1 MGPQGAGGV
10 AQVGRSWEG
19 DRRGKKDRE
28 EGWRQTWRDRERHLH
43 RERDTDREMGRE
55 KQGNREPERDRQRE
69 QKHESM
75 WEKSIHMLRDRKIY
89 TER

>member
-1 MGPQGAGGV
+1 MERQ
-10 AQVGRSWEG
+10 RDTYIE
-19 DRRGKKDRE
+19 RG
-28 EGWRQTWRDRERHLH
+28 
-43 RERDTDREMGRE
+43 TDREMGRE